1 MKFRLVFAIA
11 LGLAVLSKGAQLYEY
26 DLDDPYSSALNGP
39 IDIKVGD
46 SVRFVVDENL
56 STGYEWKYRI

>member
-11 LGLAVLSKGAQLYEY
+11 LGLAVLSKGAKLYEY
-26 DLDDPYSSALNGP
+26 DLDDPYSPAFNGP